1 MQGLDSLVILFVCGC
16 SQPVSAEPGRT
27 TPASLFADPKRYDAG
42 GPLQK
47 AENISHID
55 SDPTRTTPGVDV
67 SLLGLVDTAT
77 FLHDPNAPLTELLR
91 RAALLGRRNQ
101 APTSSGGRDVITLS
115 DEDKTALA
123 NQVAQCADGAAVAV
137 RCT

>member
-1 MQGLDSLVILFVCGC
+1 MRGLDSLVILFVCGC
-16 SQPVSAEPGRT
+16 SQLVWAEPGRT

-101 APTSSGGRDVITLS
+101 AATSSGGRDVIALS